1 MVSKSKALLKRI
13 GKKVRWR
20 KVDENERTNDNVS
33 ERIFQGE
40 ENTSQKWSMSG
51 TTRSEKDGATSSLG
65 TQNATRSK
73 RKVSRESVS
82 QATEQSSESRDDDTN
97 AGLSF
102 YVTKAE
108 ESTGDTITS
117 ESVDLNKVRRFY
129 SDDETDFE
137 SFSFDSRDSMGRR
150 KTMLRKIGEGISYR
164 IYSCQKAV
172 ARAGRACVEECYGGY
187 LDCTSGCDQV
197 CNAFTL
203 KEKEINAVHSRLEKA
218 NTHFD
223 RRVETLPALVE
234 FESPPLGMKCRLLN
248 IC

>member
-1 MVSKSKALLKRI
+1 MVSKSKAVLKRF
-13 GKKVRWR
+13 GKKVWWR
-20 KVDENERTNDNVS
+20 NGEEKERTNNNVS
-33 ERIFQGE
+33 ETIHQGN
-40 ENTSQKWSMSG
+40 ENISQQWSISG
-51 TTRSEKDGATSSLG
+51 TTPSEKDGTTSSLG

-73 RKVSRESVS
+73 KKVSRESVS
-82 QATEQSSESRDDDTN
+82 QAVEQTFEGRDDDTN

-102 YVTKAE
+102 YVTKTE
-108 ESTGDTITS
+108 ESTGDTIVT

-129 SDDETDFE
+129 SDDEADFE

-164 IYSCQKAV
+164 IYSCQKSV

-187 LDCTSGCDQV
+187 LDCSSGCDQV

-234 FESPPLGMKCRLLN
+234 FDSPPLGMKCRLLN